1 MNKFIALNKLVLVC
15 FCMPF
20 AGAADQWVMLIGLAM
35 FIVHLIE
42 FFVMR
47 KRLQGSGHSGAMNF
61 LLVMLFGIL
70 YWKPLLRD

>member
-1 MNKFIALNKLVLVC
+1 
-15 FCMPF
+15 
-20 AGAADQWVMLIGLAM
+20 
-35 FIVHLIE
+35 
-42 FFVMR
+42 MR